1 MILKSGD
8 IDIIS
13 SERELAVQV
22 ELSEL
27 KSLVKRENQENETV
41 DVTQQLDRLRD
52 EILEKVENT
61 LQKTP
66 ELTPHEDPTSEAA
79 AVQTNHKIKE
89 DLDEQLRQIKAMR
102 ARLNTIL
109 EGNEPSPEVRILKQV
124 YFDSM
129 YVRENALER
138 VPAEAGTFEWILDES
153 EEPLLKMDIKSR
165 EDCSDAKDRFL
176 RWLRNDNGVF
186 HISGKAGSGKST
198 LMKLLLNHDK
208 TKELLNDWAGDKKL
222 IFAYFF
228 FWKSSQ
234 DHNQCSLEGLYRSIL
249 FETLLQCPDLTRE
262 VFKKAYNTFLRKKST
277 NSMDKLVF
285 RPGDFEKAFEILV
298 STSPPSSDY
307 RICLFIDGL
316 DEYVGDDINS
326 LEHQKLAD
334 NLNKWASHEN
344 IKILASSRPD
354 RAFEET
360 FSGDFRIR
368 LHKLTTQDITVIGYA
383 MFEKHKAF
391 KNNAE
396 VRSRYKELVE
406 LVVWLSRGVILWAR
420 MAICTLLNA
429 IGRDTPIDKAV
440 KKLWTAKGDINKLYE
455 GMFKSISPDDLD
467 EACKL
472 LLLCAEN
479 KRHDLN
485 ALSIKWLDEMEDSD
499 FPAKCEMRP
508 YTDEEINRGHLMAER
523 QLADLTMGLLEV
535 VERLY
540 SSMQEDPYFG
550 KRIVFFHRTARDFVR
565 SSEMIRKFSAK
576 LPNFTKKDT
585 YSRLLL
591 AELWFANSKSITGHA
606 TVYKNILLHDE
617 LSYQGPRAYPLA
629 AYERAFAHHNEIH
642 LEFPNKTR
650 EYIFNGQSSKPLET
664 YMPTIEEVPMSFLHF
679 VARYGGPRDVG
690 YVESAVKSTL
700 EFLKPQGELSLLLSA
715 AASGWT
721 DPTMT
726 RALLNAGVS
735 PHDKVR
741 VRRDGF
747 LEHTVWQIF
756 CAFFAARMVSRAKPH
771 REYFLQRDCECF
783 EYFLIA
789 GVDPNCFILL
799 AQTDVGNAREFR
811 SEEPATHIISLKDLV
826 KQLKPPNFESLFKL
840 MENCDQGFLQN
851 PGMVC
856 ESSTEAFHF
865 EPRDYLPFTI
875 DMQQRTPEDRHFEPD
890 FPKDNEKRSWFIVH
904 SIVWKNARV
913 FVPDMEIRI
922 C

>member
-1 MILKSGD
+1 
-8 IDIIS
+8 
-13 SERELAVQV
+13 LAVQV

-27 KSLVKRENQENETV
+27 KSLIKRENQANETV

-52 EILEKVENT
+52 DILKKVEST
-61 LQKTP
+61 LQKIP
-66 ELTPHEDPTSEAA
+66 QLALHEDSTSEAA
-79 AVQTNHKIKE
+79 VPQTNHKIKG
-89 DLDEQLRQIKAMR
+89 DLDEQLHQINAIR

-129 YVRENALER
+129 YMRENALER
-138 VPAEAGTFEWILDES
+138 VPAEVGTFEWILDES

-198 LMKLLLNHDK
+198 LMKLLLNPDK
-208 TKELLNDWAGDKKL
+208 TKEVLKDWAGDKKL

-234 DHNQCSLEGLYRSIL
+234 DHDQCSLEGLYRSIL

-277 NSMDKLVF
+277 DSMDKLLF

-298 STSPPSSDY
+298 STSPPSFDY

-334 NLNKWASHEN
+334 NLNKWASHDN
-344 IKILASSRPD
+344 IKILASSRAD

-360 FSGDFRIR
+360 FSDDLRIR

-383 MFEKHKAF
+383 MFEKHKTF

-396 VRSRYKELVE
+396 VRSRYKELVAKVVE
-406 LVVWLSRGVILWAR
+406 LSQGVILWAR

-455 GMFKSISPDDLD
+455 EMFKSISPDDLD

-472 LLLCAEN
+472 LLLYAEN
-479 KRHDLN
+479 KGVHLN

-499 FPAKCEMRP
+499 FPAKCEIRP
-508 YTDEEINRGHLMAER
+508 YTDEEISRGHLMAER

-535 VERLY
+535 VDEPLY
-540 SSMQEDPYFG
+540 SSKQKDPYFG
-550 KRIVFFHRTARDFVR
+550 KQIVFFHRTARDFVR
-565 SSEMIRKFSAK
+565 SSEMIRQFSAK
-576 LPNFTKKDT
+576 LPDFTKKDT

-591 AELWFANSKSITGHA
+591 AELWFANSRSIAGH
-606 TVYKNILLHDE
+606 TIVYQNILWYDE
-617 LSYQGPRAYPLA
+617 LNYQRPRAYLLA
-629 AYERAFAHHNEIH
+629 ACERAFAHHNEIH

-650 EYIFNGQSSKPLET
+650 EYIFSGQPSNPLVP
-664 YMPTIEEVPMSFLHF
+664 YLQTIKEVPMSFLHF
-679 VARYGGPRDVG
+679 VACHGGPHDVG
-690 YVESAVKSTL
+690 YIESAVKSTPEL
-700 EFLKPQGELSLLLSA
+700 LKPQGELSLLLSA
-715 AASGWT
+715 AVSMMTGL
-721 DPTMT
+721 TMT
-726 RALLNAGVS
+726 RTFLNAGAS

-756 CAFFAARMVSRAKPH
+756 CAFFAVRLVSWRK
-771 REYFLQRDCECF
+771 RDKEYFPPTGLRM
-783 EYFLIA
+783 
-789 GVDPNCFILL
+789 PRILSY
-799 AQTDVGNAREFR
+799 RW
-811 SEEPATHIISLKDLV
+811 S
-826 KQLKPPNFESLFKL
+826 
-840 MENCDQGFLQN
+840 
-851 PGMVC
+851 
-856 ESSTEAFHF
+856 
-865 EPRDYLPFTI
+865 
-875 DMQQRTPEDRHFEPD
+875 
-890 FPKDNEKRSWFIVH
+890 
-904 SIVWKNARV
+904 
-913 FVPDMEIRI
+913 
-922 C
+922 